1 MNFRIIKVMIQLIM
15 LISTTNILQSIQ
27 SSSKVD
33 NSGNKDVSKE
43 SIKNKQASTI
53 LDSMPKEFKN
63 QTQSKTVQ
71 DMVQNVL
78 KQLSSKTTSNQSA
91 LNSLKNSSVL
101 QDLGTLS
108 KDIQPLTTLIKDE
121 PKLSKY
127 EPVLNQFMTSVK
139 DLDAKTLESKI
150 KQTGIFLESKLLNQ
164 AKTTKI
170 AQPLKQILT
179 DIKNEL
185 IKLDIPQTKPILSK
199 LEQIQTNIK
208 DTPKVLQQDIKDIAT
223 SIKQINPQDISSQIK
238 QSVLKLD
245 NLATKLEQTVQ
256 TLPKEVAN
264 KTAEPK
270 KLDIQLKDILVQI
283 KDTIKQIPTLQNSTA
298 LNKTIDTILVKNQN
312 TTPQA
317 QQQIENEDIKVPA
330 NIIKEA
336 KVVLQDAIKV
346 LNNIKQPIQ
355 DFTQQV
361 KSSNENA
368 ITKQQI
374 TQIDSKVQT
383 MIKDITVKLEQNIQ
397 PKQIQSLQTDIKEVL
412 TQVKQNPTIRAVLQN
427 INPTFTSTIQTIIDQ
442 PKITIQN
449 ELNNMNTNSF
459 TQNIKQIVTMLK
471 QNINNM
477 EQNNSNQNSTQSL
490 PLMQLANKL
499 DTMISQPLQNSL
511 LLTPTNQENTKQIIS
526 NDMKAVLLQLKDDA
540 SSVDTPQSKDI
551 IKHVDKMIGQIEY
564 FQALSYANATQST
577 FLPFIWDSMEEGEIS
592 FKKLKEDKFFVQINL
607 KLKEYGKLDLMV
619 ILHDENQLDISI
631 FAQKD
636 EFKKIV
642 QENMQQLKQAIN
654 KADLIPV
661 NIRLLD
667 IQKDEDIKNE
677 TNSFVNDQ
685 QIGQGISIRV

>member
-1 MNFRIIKVMIQLIM
+1 M